1 MTEKLYYHD
10 PRLESFQARLL
21 RQERQGQRWIAV
33 LDRTAFYPQG
43 GGQPA
48 DRGSLNGV
56 TVLDVQERGG
66 EICHILPQP
75 LQQGLPV
82 AGTIDFAWRF
92 EFMQQHTGQHIVS
105 ASLIEAA
112 GYPTV
117 SAHLGER
124 YTAVEIKADTIEEE
138 RIEAAER
145 LANRAVTRNLP
156 VRIQWVWPEEAE
168 RFRLRKPPPEVE
180 RLRIVEIEG
189 VDAAA
194 CAGIHVAS
202 TGEVGLIKYDGL
214 EKIRGRLRLHW
225 LIGERA
231 YQDNRQKDCL
241 IAALNREL
249 TCGTSEILTAVQELK
264 NRLKACGEQ
273 LSRLERGLSARIATD
288 LLDRADSL
296 GRVRLAAEIFEGVE
310 PSLTTA
316 VYQALLSRPG
326 TVAFVFNRT
335 GEDVRWW
342 IGSSEDLELPWKR
355 IVPPLLPLIDG
366 KGGGRGA
373 SWQGSGRQPQGTSEL
388 LSRLKEALRCH
399 LSEHKA
405 LPEEG

>member
-10 PRLESFQARLL
+10 SRLQSFQARLL
-21 RQERQGQRWIAV
+21 RQERQGRRWIAV
-33 LDRTAFYPQG
+33 LDRSAFYPQG

-56 TVLDVQERGG
+56 FVLDVQDRGG
-66 EICHILPQP
+66 EILHVLPQP
-75 LQQGLPV
+75 LQEGLPV
-82 AGTIDFAWRF
+82 AGTIDFARRF

-105 ASLIEAA
+105 ASLIQAA

-117 SAHLGER
+117 SAHLGEH
-124 YTAVEIKADTIEEE
+124 YTAVEIKADKIEEE
-138 RIEAAER
+138 QIETAER

-156 VRIQWVWPEEAE
+156 VRIQWIRPEEAE
-168 RFRLRKPPPEVE
+168 RFKLRKPPPEVG

-231 YQDNRQKDCL
+231 YRDNREKDRL

-249 TCGTSEILTAVQELK
+249 TCGTSEILASVQELK
-264 NRLKACGEQ
+264 NRLRARGEQ
-273 LSRLERGLSARIATD
+273 LSRLERDLSARIAAE
-288 LLDRADSL
+288 LLDRSDSL
-296 GRVRLAAEIFEGVE
+296 GPVRLAAEIFQGVE
-310 PSLTTA
+310 PSLASA
-316 VYQALLSRPG
+316 VYQALLSRPS
-326 TVAFVFNRT
+326 TVAFIFNRT
-335 GEDVRWW
+335 VEDVRWW

-373 SWQGSGRQPQGTSEL
+373 SWQGSGRKPQGTPEFL
-388 LSRLKEALRCH
+388 TRLQEALQRH
-399 LSEHKA
+399 LPEHRA
-405 LPEEG
+405 RPEEG